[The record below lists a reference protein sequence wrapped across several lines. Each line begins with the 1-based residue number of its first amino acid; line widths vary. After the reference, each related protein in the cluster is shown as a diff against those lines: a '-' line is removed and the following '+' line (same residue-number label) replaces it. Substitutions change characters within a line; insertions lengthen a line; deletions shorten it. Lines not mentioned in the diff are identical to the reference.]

1 MTGEVAPPSTSR
13 HMEASVDVLQG
24 GLLRR
29 SCSTSP
35 GTWGVVVVVVM
46 VVAVVVVVVVVV

>member
-1 MTGEVAPPSTSR
+1 
-13 HMEASVDVLQG
+13 MEASVDVLQG